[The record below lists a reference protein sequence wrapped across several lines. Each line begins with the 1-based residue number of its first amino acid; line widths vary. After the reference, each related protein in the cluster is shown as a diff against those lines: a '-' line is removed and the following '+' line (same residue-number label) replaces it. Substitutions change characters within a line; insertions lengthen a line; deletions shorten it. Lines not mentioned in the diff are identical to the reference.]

1 MNKKLVKATTA
12 AALVSTV
19 VSPYATVM
27 AQGTEVENQSETA
40 IKEAASVEEAKAEL
54 DAATERNKE
63 ALAAQQAALD
73 ELNFA
78 KAEREKQ
85 PRKCRKQLQKQKPLR

>member
-27 AQGTEVENQSETA
+27 AQGMEVESQSETA
-40 IKEAASVEEAKAEL
+40 IKEASSVEEAKKEL
-54 DAATERNKE
+54 EMVLEQTMGC
-63 ALAAQQAALD
+63 QV
-73 ELNFA
+73 
-78 KAEREKQ
+78 
-85 PRKCRKQLQKQKPLR
+85 